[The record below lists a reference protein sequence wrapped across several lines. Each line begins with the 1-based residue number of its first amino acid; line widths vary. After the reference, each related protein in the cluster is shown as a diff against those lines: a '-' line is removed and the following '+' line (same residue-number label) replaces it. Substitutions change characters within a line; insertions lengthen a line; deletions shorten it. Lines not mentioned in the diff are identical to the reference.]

1 MNYTKQRLIAIQAD
15 PLESL
20 KPKSDSSL
28 FIAAEL
34 CSRGYAVFFYTPNS
48 ISLHNDK
55 LVANGEIAKVSFE
68 NDISSFSVI
77 AQKEIIL
84 NHVDAI
90 LIRQD
95 PPFNMEYVVN
105 TYLLELLSNKV
116 LILNNPQ
123 GIRDNNEKLSIFN
136 FTKFIPD
143 SMITHAAGINELSF
157 IRKHTKVIAKPLF
170 WFGGQNIE
178 LITYESNQQIQKQL
192 NALLKKH
199 QHILLQRFIDT
210 VYHGDKRVFI
220 IDGKAVGA
228 IRRIPQEGQYI
239 TNLAF
244 GGTAD
249 KTEITKKEME
259 IANSVGKY
267 LKKQGIIFA
276 GLDLIDEQLIEINLT
291 SPTGLVAFY
300 KLYGINLATNIVDYI
315 ERNIENLMLNKNDG
329 Y

>member
-1 MNYTKQRLIAIQAD
+1 MNHAKQRLIAIQAD

-20 KPKSDSSL
+20 KPQSDSSL

-34 CSRGYAVFFYTPNS
+34 CKKGYTVFFYTPNS

-55 LVANGEIAKVSFE
+55 LVANGAIVKVSFE

-77 AQKEIIL
+77 AKKEIIL

-95 PPFNMEYVVN
+95 PPFNMEYVAN

-116 LILNNPQ
+116 LILNHPK
-123 GIRDNNEKLSIFN
+123 GIRNNSEKLSIFN
-136 FTKFIPD
+136 FTQFIPD
-143 SMITHAAGINELSF
+143 SLVTCAAGINELNF
-157 IRKHTKVIAKPLF
+157 IRKHDKVIAKPLF
-170 WFGGQNIE
+170 WFGGQNID
-178 LITYESNQQIQKQL
+178 LITYASDQQVQKQL
-192 NALLKKH
+192 NSLLKKH
-199 QHILLQRFIDT
+199 QHILLQRFIDK
-210 VYHGDKRVFI
+210 VYHGDKRIFI
-220 IDGKAVGA
+220 IDGKTAGA
-228 IRRIPQEGQYI
+228 MRRIPKEGHYI
-239 TNLAF
+239 ANLAF

-249 KTEITKKEME
+249 KTEITKKEMK
-259 IANSVGKY
+259 IANLVGKY

-315 ERNIENLMLNKNDG
+315 ERNIENLTLNKHNG
-329 Y
+329 